1 MNIKKIKLDND
12 VAHRN
17 ISRYHVIMRFT
28 SQFKFMEKMYP
39 KNGLNNDFLK
49 PKMVLDVVFDG
60 FSCILVVCII

>member
-28 SQFKFMEKMYP
+28 SIFTTDEHVP
-39 KNGLNNDFLK
+39 TI
-49 PKMVLDVVFDG
+49 
-60 FSCILVVCII
+60 STLVIGIDSE